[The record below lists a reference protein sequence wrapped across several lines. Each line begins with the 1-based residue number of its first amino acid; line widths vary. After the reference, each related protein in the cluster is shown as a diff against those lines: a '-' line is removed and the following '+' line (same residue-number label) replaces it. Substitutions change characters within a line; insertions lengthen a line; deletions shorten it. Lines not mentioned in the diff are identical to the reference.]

1 MVTKKISMR
10 GRFSKLVITA
20 LSFSLFFP
28 VFVNA
33 QTATHKKADIWYFG
47 DKAGLDFSG
56 GNPEPLT
63 NGVLQSFEGSA
74 VATSAA
80 GQLLFY
86 TNGGSTPYQ
95 GAIWNR
101 NHQMMPNGNLTGAG
115 GCNSSIQSSLILP
128 LPNSGSRHYLFTT
141 DCMENGATGG
151 LRYNIIDMNLDGGLG
166 DVAVKGRK
174 LADAVDESLT
184 AIQHANGKDWWVV
197 SHKMHTDS
205 FYVYHLTENGITG
218 LVKNKI
224 GNTTPD
230 YAGALVASPD
240 GEKLVH
246 AGQSFTSLFKFDKAT
261 GKISEHVDLG
271 TAGYTAAFSPN
282 CNMLYVGDG
291 VGKNIFQF
299 TLAAEDIA
307 GTKFHVGTI
316 DATGVGGMQLGPDGK
331 IYIARFLSSNAL
343 SVIADPNRRGSRC
356 TFVDRGINLGGRI
369 AKGGLPNF
377 PNNYVGQCATSFP
390 TSGSVITSAPLNIRV
405 QSIIANGATIVWNP
419 APTTS
424 LSTAVLYREKGAKE
438 WNVEE
443 TYDNSIFIGDLKAN
457 SDYEVMVI
465 SKENLDNDYITITEH
480 LVDEIMPANNSVGEV
495 TEKKNIATISLRSK
509 ADFTVAPNPAS
520 NVVNLD
526 LRNINSE
533 VKTYVR
539 ITDVSGAEVYSE
551 VLNAENVNH
560 SINTGSLKDG
570 MYFISILSDTNDG
583 KKVLETKKLLVAH

>member
-1 MVTKKISMR
+1 MVTKKISMY
-10 GRFSKLVITA
+10 GRLSKMVITA

-33 QTATHKKADIWYFG
+33 QTATTKKANIWYFG

-56 GNPEPLT
+56 GNPVPLT

-74 VATSAA
+74 VASSDD

-86 TNGGSTPYQ
+86 SNGGSTPYQ
-95 GAIWNR
+95 GAVWNR

-128 LPNSGSRHYLFTT
+128 LPNSSSKHYLFTT

-166 DVAVKGRK
+166 DVAVKARK
-174 LADAVDESLT
+174 LADSVDESLT
-184 AIQHANGKDWWVV
+184 AVQHANGKDWWII
-197 SHKMHTDS
+197 SHKMHSDT
-205 FYVYHLTENGITG
+205 FFVHHLTENGITG
-218 LVKNKI
+218 LIKTKI

-230 YAGALVASPD
+230 YAGVLVASSD
-240 GEKLVH
+240 GKKIVH
-246 AGQSFTSLFKFDKAT
+246 AGQSFTSLFKFDNAT
-261 GKISEHVDLG
+261 GKITDHIDLG

-291 VGKNIFQF
+291 IGKNIYQF
-299 TLAAEDIA
+299 TLAAEDIPS
-307 GTKFHVGTI
+307 TKFHVGTI

-331 IYIARFLSSNAL
+331 IYIARFVSSNTL
-343 SVIADPNRRGSRC
+343 SVIAYPDRRGSRC
-356 TFVDRGINLGGRI
+356 AFVDRGINLGGKI

-377 PNNYVGQCATSFP
+377 PNNYVGKCAASLP
-390 TSGSVITSAPLNIRV
+390 TSGKVITSSAPLNIRV
-405 QSIIANGATIVWNP
+405 QSIVGNGATIVWNP
-419 APTTS
+419 TPVTS
-424 LSTAVLYREKGAKE
+424 LGYTVLYREKGAKE
-438 WNVEE
+438 WTAEN
-443 TYDNSIFIGDLKAN
+443 TYDNSIFISDLKTN
-457 SDYEVMVI
+457 SDYEVAVI
-465 SKENLDNDYITITEH
+465 EKEEADVDYITVTDH
-480 LVDEIMPANNSVGEV
+480 LVNDLIPVSNTAA
-495 TEKKNIATISLRSK
+495 EKKNFATVSLRSK

-520 NVVNLD
+520 TLVTLD
-526 LRNINSE
+526 LKNINSE

-560 SINTGSLKDG
+560 SINTGNLKDG
-570 MYFISILSDTNDG
+570 IYFISILSDTNDG